1 MLNKIKYHKSSL
13 NDQIAYLHENQ
24 NSEISI
30 FFFGG
35 YSSSM
40 NGTKATALSAWC
52 KTNNLNFIR
61 FDYSGHGSSAG
72 EFEDGG
78 ISKWSEEAHEIFN
91 LCKSK
96 INIIIGSSMGGWISL
111 IVAKRNPLTI
121 NGLIGI
127 ASAPDF
133 VVGEWNRLSKE
144 QKTQIKKDGK
154 IIINWDKYS
163 EDYTITY
170 KFLEDGKK
178 NMILHEPIKIKCPI
192 RLLHGRLDQV
202 VSFETSEKIINKIES
217 ENKQLK
223 IIEDGDH
230 SLSRDQDL
238 KILFQTIT
246 ELAL

>member
-1 MLNKIKYHKSSL
+1 MT
-13 NDQIAYLHENQ
+13 
-24 NSEISI
+24 
-30 FFFGG
+30 
-35 YSSSM
+35 
-40 NGTKATALSAWC
+40 GTKATALSSWC

-121 NGLIGI
+121 SGLIGI

-154 IIINWDKYS
+154 IIINWDEYS

-178 NMILHEPIKIKCPI
+178 NIILNEPIKI
-192 RLLHGRLDQV
+192 
-202 VSFETSEKIINKIES
+202 
-217 ENKQLK
+217 
-223 IIEDGDH
+223 
-230 SLSRDQDL
+230 
-238 KILFQTIT
+238 
-246 ELAL
+246 